1 MNARPS
7 DGKEDIY
14 KTISRVTDNF
24 WVKVNWVYKKKHIRC
39 KFQLHV
45 KETFYF
51 EKWVMIVG
59 KNGPCFGNP
68 YNYIRVCLAHYNHYN
83 TL

>member
-1 MNARPS
+1 MKNHKINARPS

-39 KFQLHV
+39 KFKLHV

-51 EKWVMIVG
+51 EK
-59 KNGPCFGNP
+59 
-68 YNYIRVCLAHYNHYN
+68 
-83 TL
+83 

>member
-1 MNARPS
+1 MKNHKINS

-39 KFQLHV
+39 KFQVHV

-51 EKWVMIVG
+51 EK
-59 KNGPCFGNP
+59 
-68 YNYIRVCLAHYNHYN
+68 
-83 TL
+83 